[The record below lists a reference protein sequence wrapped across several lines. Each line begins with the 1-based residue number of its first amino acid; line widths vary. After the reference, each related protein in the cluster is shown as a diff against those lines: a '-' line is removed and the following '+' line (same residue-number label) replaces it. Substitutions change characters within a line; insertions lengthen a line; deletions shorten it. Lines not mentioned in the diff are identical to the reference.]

1 MAANKTLTNNNRGNE
16 TLAAAVTDVSERVT
30 VLIRE
35 EIELAKAETV
45 AKISSLARGL
55 VAVGAGAVFGV
66 FALIIALVTLAWG
79 LDSFIAGTGKIWIG
93 FMIVTAVLVALAV
106 AAFLFAWRKLKVGA
120 PTPKMA
126 IEEAKKISATV
137 RNGSGEAK
145 TNGAQPAPVVPSQTT
160 APTSPTPTATSPTPP
175 AASQLPPAASQLPPA
190 ASQPPPAAS
199 HPPPAASQPPSAASQ
214 PKATS

>member
-1 MAANKTLTNNNRGNE
+1 MAANKTLTNHNRGNE

-66 FALIIALVTLAWG
+66 FALIIALVTLGWG

-106 AAFLFAWRKLKVGA
+106 GAFLFAWRKLKVGA

-137 RNGSGEAK
+137 RNGSGEGK
-145 TNGAQPAPVVPSQTT
+145 TNGTPPTPAVVASPVPTATSPAPT
-160 APTSPTPTATSPTPP
+160 ATPPAPAATSPTPTA
-175 AASQLPPAASQLPPA
+175 
-190 ASQPPPAAS
+190 ASQPTE
-199 HPPPAASQPPSAASQ
+199 
-214 PKATS
+214 TS